1 MLLSGCKIRQSVP
14 ALPSTGPFLI
24 NFAGLKKGK
33 RRHSKGT
40 IKYAYI
46 QENQQNNHKNFSI
59 FFKFRFPGSR
69 GSHPIFRSAQ
79 LLRKKSKSNLY
90 NNIIILLYRY
100 NIILFNG
107 FVGGAEIC
115 VGTTGTGELALRM
128 GLLRSLTCS
137 LAMEFVRLRGGNNC
151 YHEKKKKCLQESLR
165 KCPCNPMCQRCI
177 PR

>member
-46 QENQQNNHKNFSI
+46 QENQQNNHKNISI

-128 GLLRSLTCS
+128 GLLRSITCS

-151 YHEKKKKCLQESLR
+151 YHAW
-165 KCPCNPMCQRCI
+165 
-177 PR
+177 